1 MAPVQI
7 RLILSV
13 FAVLLCGALINV
25 HFFQSDVRSRQV
37 GKIAMTKSNI
47 ADIEVKVSSEKT
59 GEERRWQSRLLRDGN
74 MDKKA
79 ARQSRV
85 GRELAK
91 ASQSQPEPLERV
103 VALPKESQGD
113 NASAL
118 PRVDGKVMVAVKHPA
133 KASKLVR
140 AVQRELTSR
149 GYEPGPVDGIEGLMT
164 RAAIMA
170 FQHDGGHALS
180 GRSTEGLLRQLVF
193 GGASLSAIDT
203 ASDLGAKTRRRV
215 TKTVQ
220 LKLKSLGYSRVSAN
234 GLMSDATRDAIKKFE
249 KFSGLVPTGR
259 ISGRLVG
266 KLSNNPKMR
275 YGARM

>member
-1 MAPVQI
+1 MAPAQI

-13 FAVLLCGALINV
+13 FGVLLCGALINV
-25 HFFQSDVRSRQV
+25 HFFQSDIRGRQV
-37 GKIAMTKSNI
+37 AKIAGKKTGTSTV
-47 ADIEVKVSSEKT
+47 EGKVLSEKNDDE
-59 GEERRWQSRLLRDGN
+59 GRWKSRLRRDGN
-74 MDKKA
+74 VVRNA
-79 ARQSRV
+79 ARQPQVRRVLAKDTEQQTKPLGRDVVLPEVIQEAETVEQAPADATSRV
-85 GRELAK
+85 A
-91 ASQSQPEPLERV
+91 A
-103 VALPKESQGD
+103 
-113 NASAL
+113 
-118 PRVDGKVMVAVKHPA
+118 KHPA

-140 AVQRELTSR
+140 AVQRELTLR

-180 GRSTEGLLRQLVF
+180 GRSTEDLLRQLVL
-193 GGASLSAIDT
+193 GGTSLSAT
-203 ASDLGAKTRRRV
+203 AAISDRGVKTRQNV

-220 LKLKSLGYSRVSAN
+220 LKLKSLGYSAVSAN
-234 GLMSDATRDAIKKFE
+234 GLMSDATRDAIRKFE

-266 KLSNNPKMR
+266 KLSNTPKMR